1 MSRIGKVLVGL
12 LVAGG
17 LLAVLLWQ
25 AGVFR
30 GGQIAPGEQALPLA
44 VTSGRALV
52 VAATSVPVMYRTVGT
67 VRSRDEIDLSPRLTA
82 RIVEVC
88 FRGGDAVPADA
99 VLIRLDDTD
108 LRAALARVDERLR
121 SVEAD
126 LKLAETELARSR
138 QLFERQAIPQRN
150 LDLAERNFDAARAD
164 AAAASEARREAEAN
178 LGHATLRAPM
188 AAVVADRFADPGD
201 MASPGKILMSIFD
214 PTRLMLYVSLRES
227 LVGSVKVGDRLR
239 FQVGAIGRDLQGEV
253 REIVPSVDEA
263 SRTFLVK
270 VCIEESAA
278 GLMPGMFGTL
288 DVEVGREPAVLVPG
302 EAIHRVGQLEYVAV
316 AEADGHPRQRLVR
329 TISGPGPET
338 RRVVAGLTAGETV
351 LVPEGSRSR

>member
-1 MSRIGKVLVGL
+1 MNRLGKVLAGL
-12 LVAGG
+12 LVATG
-17 LLAVLLWQ
+17 LLVVLLWQ

-30 GGQIAPGEQALPLA
+30 RSGQVVPGERTLPPLPA
-44 VTSGRALV
+44 SGRPLV
-52 VAATSVPVMYRTVGT
+52 LEETRIPVLYRTVGT
-67 VRSRDEIDLSPRLTA
+67 VRSRNEIELSPRLTA

-88 FRGGDAVPADA
+88 FRGGDVVPADA
-99 VLIRLDDTD
+99 VLVRLDDAD
-108 LRAALARVDERLR
+108 LRAALARADERLR
-121 SVEAD
+121 GADAD

-178 LGHATLRAPM
+178 LGHATIRAPM

-214 PTRLMLYVSLRES
+214 PTRLMLNVSLRES
-227 LVGSVKVGDRLR
+227 LVGGVKVGDRLR
-239 FQVGAIGRDLQGEV
+239 FRIGAIGRDLAGEV

-270 VCIEESAA
+270 VCIDDAAA

-288 DVEVGREPAVLVPG
+288 DLEVGHEAALLVP
-302 EAIHRVGQLEYVAV
+302 AAAVRRVGQLEYVVV
-316 AEADGHPRQRLVR
+316 AEADGSRRQRLVR
-329 TISGPGPET
+329 TVPGPDPAG
-338 RRVVAGLTAGETV
+338 RRILAGLAPGEAV
-351 LVPEGSRSR
+351 LVPDA